1 MDENE
6 QLQTFAFPGRSSEG
20 FRVKTLYDTGE
31 RLGIL
36 INPVKSQNI
45 PTSFSVQAVF
55 PLCCVFGSD
64 AAALDEKAIPQDKSS
79 CLLTV
84 CLASLRTP
92 YSPNL
97 QHFSGLTLRG
107 DGLSFVP
114 TIACQ
119 FRLSAQTSS
128 WP

>member
-92 YSPNL
+92 ERSTRYRLIIIDACENYSRP
-97 QHFSGLTLRG
+97 
-107 DGLSFVP
+107 
-114 TIACQ
+114 ICQ
-119 FRLSAQTSS
+119 YFALNNILNN
-128 WP
+128 P